1 MLCRSKLEVSVSFIP
16 ALYIAED
23 MRARSQ
29 HGRHRMTD
37 MRLHFLGTLD
47 QTIDTLLCVW
57 SNAAYI
63 MLIWIPKMSQ
73 EFTCLHVRH

>member
-1 MLCRSKLEVSVSFIP
+1 MLSRRKLEVSVYFIP
-16 ALYIAED
+16 ALYVAED
-23 MRARSQ
+23 MRARSE

-37 MRLHFLGTLD
+37 MRFHFLGTLD
-47 QTIDTLLCVW
+47 QTIDTLLYVW

-63 MLIWIPKMSQ
+63 MLIWIPKTAQ